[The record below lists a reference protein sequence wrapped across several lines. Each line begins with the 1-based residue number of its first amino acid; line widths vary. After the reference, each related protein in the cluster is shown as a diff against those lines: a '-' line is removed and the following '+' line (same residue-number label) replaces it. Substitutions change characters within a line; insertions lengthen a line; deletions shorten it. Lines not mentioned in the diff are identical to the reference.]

1 MFFYYVTLIITK
13 NFKPHGNHKSK
24 IGKRYTHKKQ
34 KAIQTTL
41 NIALKSQENHR
52 EKEERK
58 DLQKQIKQSHLP
70 MQQKESSA

>member
-13 NFKPHGNHKSK
+13 NLKPHGKHKTK
-24 IGKRYTHKKQ
+24 IGTRYTHKKQ

-70 MQQKESSA
+70 MQQKE